1 MSDGTHNRQKI
12 KSAANIDANI
22 KWQLSINVKKLQ
34 GHWPIEGDNGIVTD
48 AVISLS

>member
-34 GHWPIEGDNGIVTD
+34 GHWPIEEDNGI
-48 AVISLS
+48 